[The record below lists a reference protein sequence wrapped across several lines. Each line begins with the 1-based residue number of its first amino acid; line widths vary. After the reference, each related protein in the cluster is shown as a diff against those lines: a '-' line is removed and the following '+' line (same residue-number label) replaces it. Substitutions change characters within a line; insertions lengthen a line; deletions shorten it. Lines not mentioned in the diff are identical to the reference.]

1 MATLLRRVTDVMCM
15 LKAWHSIKRLR
26 KLVSRPVSRNII
38 SMKKI
43 NGPEISATLRR
54 PWHQPPTWYSATP
67 PHLWM
72 RSSTLSVL
80 STWPWNPLETS
91 PTTLQKTK
99 ETNRNELT
107 GWLHLQPNPKGP
119 RVIRS
124 CSPPY
129 QVPEEYLHKEVPGSF
144 KSPCRNWSM
153 PSGIAV
159 QQTWQINGHG
169 HSFEEGSQIWVNF
182 ASGQIPGLVVIN
194 DIDQATT
201 ITLALTIK
209 LESMKFPPS

>member
-1 MATLLRRVTDVMCM
+1 MV
-15 LKAWHSIKRLR
+15 LKYLPRSGDPDINPQHDIPLHHRTFECAHQRSLYSLPGRGIPWKPAQQHCKNQRWKRWGL
-26 KLVSRPVSRNII
+26 
-38 SMKKI
+38 
-43 NGPEISATLRR
+43 SA
-54 PWHQPPTWYSATP
+54 
-67 PHLWM
+67 
-72 RSSTLSVL
+72 SVA
-80 STWPWNPLETS
+80 
-91 PTTLQKTK
+91 
-99 ETNRNELT
+99 TNRNELT
-107 GWLHLQPNPKGP
+107 GWLHIQPNPKGP

-201 ITLALTIK
+201 ITLALSIK